1 MDSGTPPVEVPGGLE
16 GKEVEEKGRRRGGGG
31 GKQLKTKKKTLNY

>member
-16 GKEVEEKGRRRGGGG
+16 GKEEVVEVGGGGRGG
-31 GKQLKTKKKTLNY
+31 GKQLKTKKRFLNY